1 MTFYSDSNVSTKYL
15 DPKIFTPNARCTFDL
30 DQSEAAY
37 LPNLRLTFIGAVSDA
52 NIAYNDLVG
61 ALALIKNIRLM
72 DGKTVLC
79 SMHEAQFYTGFKN
92 VNKPNEVNQSSASYQ
107 DCSGLG
113 FTVNGSTNAIERM
126 ASQFKANTATGTTD
140 SATLD
145 LRHLLPMLN
154 SVSHLPTA
162 VFQNLNIQIEFDA
175 VAGNQVLN
183 GDANTISTL
192 RPVLAC
198 DVINNP
204 VVVANLNK
212 GLKNATWLEVEH
224 DFFII
229 PQSANDGGPDDQLL
243 EQSTNVQINGFN
255 NKHLERIL
263 IVKEIGD
270 AALEQSGGSTS
281 GFGKFSS
288 QCCYKQKLQFRVNGR
303 NVLPRNGIVGNNE
316 RLAHIVDAFGECS
329 AYISS
334 NQYGMNASL
343 ELADGRKLM
352 GQLDYMGMYIGE
364 DISNLQINY
373 SRTGLE
379 DNTAKRP
386 TTQTLNAH
394 VYGEVRKSLIVGGPG
409 QGYVIRYM

>member
-15 DPKIFTPNARCTFDL
+15 DPKIFTPNARCTFEL
-30 DQSEAAY
+30 DQSESAY

-52 NIAYNDLVG
+52 EVAYNDLVG

-126 ASQFKANTATGTTD
+126 ASQFKANTTAATTD

-175 VAGNQVLN
+175 VTGNQVVN
-183 GDANTISTL
+183 SDADNLFTL

-229 PQSANDGGPDDQLL
+229 PQSANDGGALDQLI
-243 EQSTNVQINGFN
+243 EQNVNVQINGFN

-270 AALEQSGGSTS
+270 ASLEQSGGNTS

-303 NVLPRNGIVGNNE
+303 NVLPREGIVGNNE

-334 NQYGMNASL
+334 NQYGVNAPL
-343 ELADGRKLM
+343 ELADGVNLM

-379 DNTAKRP
+379 DTTPKRA

-394 VYGEVRKSLIVGGPG
+394 VYGEVRKSLIVGGAG

>member
-1 MTFYSDSNVSTKYL
+1 MSFYSDANVSTKYL
-15 DPKIFTPNARCTFDL
+15 DPKIYTPNARCTFDL

-37 LPNLRLTFIGAVSDA
+37 LPNLRLTFLGVSSAGAVK
-52 NIAYNDLVG
+52 YNDLVG

-79 SMHEAQFYTGFKN
+79 SMEEAQFYNGFKN
-92 VNKPNEVNQSSASYQ
+92 VNKSNEVNQSSASYQ

-113 FTVNGSTNAIERM
+113 FTVNGTKNAIERM
-126 ASQFKANTATGTTD
+126 ASQFEANVIGTTD

-145 LRHLLPMLN
+145 LREILPMLN

-162 VFQNLNIQIEFDA
+162 VFDNLNLQIEFDS
-175 VAGNQVLN
+175 VVGNQVLN
-183 GDANTISTL
+183 STIAAIDTL

-204 VVVANLNK
+204 VVVDNLNK
-212 GLKNATWLEVEH
+212 GLKNATWLEWEH
-224 DFFII
+224 DFFVI
-229 PQSANDGGPDDQLL
+229 PQSTGNGAAGDQLK
-243 EQSTNVQINGFN
+243 EQQTNVQINGFN

-263 IVKEIGD
+263 LVKEIGD
-270 AALEQSGGSTS
+270 ASKEVAANATK

-288 QCCYKQKLQFRVNGR
+288 QACYKQKVQFRVNGR
-303 NVLPRNGIVGNNE
+303 NLLPREGIVGNNE
-316 RLAHIVDAFGECS
+316 RLAHIVDSFGECS

-334 NQYGMNASL
+334 NQYGVDAAL
-343 ELADGRKLM
+343 ELTDGRNLM
-352 GQLDYMGMYIGE
+352 GQLDYIGMYIGE

-373 SRTGLE
+373 SRVGLE
-379 DNTAKRP
+379 DTTNKRP
-386 TTQTLNAH
+386 TTDQLNAH

>member
-15 DPKIFTPNARCTFDL
+15 DPKIFTPNARCTFEL
-30 DQSEAAY
+30 DQSESAY

-52 NIAYNDLVG
+52 EVAYNDLVG

-126 ASQFKANTATGTTD
+126 ASQFKANTTAATTD

-175 VAGNQVLN
+175 VAGNQVIN
-183 GDANTISTL
+183 GNANTLSTL

-204 VVVANLNK
+204 AVVDNLNK

-229 PQSANDGGPDDQLL
+229 PQSANDGGPNDQLL
-243 EQSTNVQINGFN
+243 EQNVNVQINGFN

-270 AALEQSGGSTS
+270 ASLEQSGGNTS

-303 NVLPRNGIVGNNE
+303 NVLPREGIVGNNE

-334 NQYGMNASL
+334 NQYGVNAPL
-343 ELADGRKLM
+343 ELADGVNLM

-373 SRTGLE
+373 SRTGLQ
-379 DNTAKRP
+379 DTTPKRP

>member
-1 MTFYSDSNVSTKYL
+1 MQQ
-15 DPKIFTPNARCTFDL
+15 KIQNLKNHTVVCGYGRNGKQAVAKLIQFNQPCVVIEKRVDEIAELEKDNILFIEGDATNDDDL
-30 DQSEAAY
+30 AKVGLERAKSLITA
-37 LPNLRLTFIGAVSDA
+37 LPSDA
-52 NIAYNDLVG
+52 D
-61 ALALIKNIRLM
+61 
-72 DGKTVLC
+72 
-79 SMHEAQFYTGFKN
+79 
-92 VNKPNEVNQSSASYQ
+92 
-107 DCSGLG
+107 
-113 FTVNGSTNAIERM
+113 
-126 ASQFKANTATGTTD
+126 
-140 SATLD
+140 
-145 LRHLLPMLN
+145 
-154 SVSHLPTA
+154 
-162 VFQNLNIQIEFDA
+162 NLF
-175 VAGNQVLN
+175 
-183 GDANTISTL
+183 TL

-270 AALEQSGGSTS
+270 ASLEQSGGSTS

-334 NQYGMNASL
+334 NQYGLNATL
-343 ELADGRKLM
+343 ELTDGRDLM

-373 SRTGLE
+373 SRVGLE
-379 DNTAKRP
+379 DTTPKRP
-386 TTQTLNAH
+386 TTQTLKSH